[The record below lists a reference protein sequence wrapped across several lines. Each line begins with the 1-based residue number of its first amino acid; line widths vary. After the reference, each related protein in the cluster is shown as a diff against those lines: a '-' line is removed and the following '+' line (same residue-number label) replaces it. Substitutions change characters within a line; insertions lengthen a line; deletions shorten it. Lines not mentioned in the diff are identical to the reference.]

1 MQDGRLPN
9 CKQDML
15 CNTKRKEVSGD
26 QEVYG
31 KAVLNF
37 VDIISFSAHLFSF
50 KKQKK
55 RKRASSMLLFF
66 IHVNTERLLVSR
78 LWSSTM

>member
-1 MQDGRLPN
+1 M
-9 CKQDML
+9 
-15 CNTKRKEVSGD
+15 
-26 QEVYG
+26 G

-55 RKRASSMLLFF
+55 RKRAPSLLLFF
-66 IHVNTERLLVSR
+66 IHVNSGSLLVSR
-78 LWSSTM
+78 LWSSAM